1 MTPIPNVT
9 PTLMKVRK
17 FGIKLLLLA
26 AAIAPTACNSDLVRE
41 NELPDKGCILTVD
54 ATKGQ
59 AVATRGL
66 TSDLKAIW
74 SEGDRVTVLS
84 STGATL
90 GTMVPTS
97 TGDYKTKLRATLNS
111 PVQRGDQLTLV
122 FPRTGRDYTGQK
134 GTLDD
139 IAANYDYATAQVE
152 VQYADNT
159 FVSAS
164 DAKFKNLQAI
174 VRFNLQDK
182 SSKAIS
188 VSSLTISADGL
199 LQKEGV
205 TGPVTITPATATND
219 IYAAL
224 SGINGKVTLTAN
236 AGNRTWSYTTTEV
249 KSIVDG
255 HYYPITCRMQ
265 PEAIPYPQPLTLE
278 STEYGCNVWVTD
290 YSDLEYYTNY
300 EGKWQTYNGDIIQLD
315 KNDWVSFRGTNS
327 TDPVKI
333 SSSWYMNIHCNSLCY
348 VYGNVMSLLSKD
360 NFATM
365 TTLPYDHTFRNL
377 FKDNKNITHT
387 DGKDLVLPATTLRSY
402 CYSEMFSG
410 CTSLNYIK
418 CLATDIPTYEENCTY
433 NWLDGVAEEGTFVK
447 AQGFN
452 GWPRDE
458 NGIPEGW
465 NILEE

>member
-1 MTPIPNVT
+1 M
-9 PTLMKVRK
+9 
-17 FGIKLLLLA
+17 
-26 AAIAPTACNSDLVRE
+26 
-41 NELPDKGCILTVD
+41 
-54 ATKGQ
+54 
-59 AVATRGL
+59 
-66 TSDLKAIW
+66 
-74 SEGDRVTVLS
+74 
-84 STGATL
+84 
-90 GTMVPTS
+90 
-97 TGDYKTKLRATLNS
+97 
-111 PVQRGDQLTLV
+111 
-122 FPRTGRDYTGQK
+122 
-134 GTLDD
+134 
-139 IAANYDYATAQVE
+139 
-152 VQYADNT
+152 QYADNT

-205 TGPVTITPATATND
+205 TGPITITPATATND

-249 KSIVDG
+249 KTMVDG
-255 HYYPITCRMQ
+255 HYYPVTCRMQ

-278 STEYGCNVWVTD
+278 STEYECNVWVTD
-290 YSDLEYYTNY
+290 YSDLEYYTSY

-315 KNDWVSFRGTNS
+315 KNEWVSFRGNNS

-333 SSSWYMNIHCNSLCY
+333 SSSSYMNIHCNSLCY

-458 NGIPEGW
+458 NGIPYDW

>member
-1 MTPIPNVT
+1 MR
-9 PTLMKVRK
+9 LVRK
-17 FGIKLLLLA
+17 FGSKILLLTS
-26 AAIAPTACNSDLVRE
+26 AIVFTACGSDLDGSLISSAEV
-41 NELPDKGCILTVD
+41 CTLTVD
-54 ATKGQ
+54 AVKSPSAGTRALAPDGSTI
-59 AVATRGL
+59 AAT
-66 TSDLKAIW
+66 W
-74 SEGDRVTVLS
+74 SMDDRVTVLN
-84 STGATL
+84 ANQVVI
-90 GTMVPTS
+90 GTMTPFS
-97 TGDYKTKLRATLNS
+97 IDGSKARLKAALNS
-111 PVQRGDQLTLV
+111 PVHKDDKLTLV
-122 FPRTGRDYTGQK
+122 FPQTVRDYTGQK

-139 IAANYDYATAQVE
+139 IASNYDFATASVK
-152 VQYADNT
+152 VNYADES

-164 DAKFKNLQAI
+164 DAHFANQQAI

-188 VSSLTISADGL
+188 ISSLTISADGL

-249 KSIVDG
+249 KTMVDG
-255 HYYPITCRMQ
+255 HYYPITCKMQ

-278 STEYGCNVWVTD
+278 STEDGCNVWVTD

-300 EGKWQTYNGDIIQLD
+300 EGKWQTYNGDYILLD

-327 TDPVKI
+327 TDPDKI
-333 SSSWYMNIHCNSLCY
+333 SSSSYMNIHCNGLSY

-377 FKDNKNITHT
+377 FKGNTYITHT

-433 NWLDGVAEEGTFVK
+433 QWLNRVAEEGTFVK

-458 NGIPEGW
+458 NGIPYDW